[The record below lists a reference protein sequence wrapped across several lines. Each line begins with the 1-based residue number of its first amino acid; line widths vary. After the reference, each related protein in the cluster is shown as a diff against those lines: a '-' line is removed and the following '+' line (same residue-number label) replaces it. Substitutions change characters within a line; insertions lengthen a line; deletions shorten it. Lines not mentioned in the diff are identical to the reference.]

1 MDTSAG
7 VEITGPLRD
16 RYDEILTP
24 QALDFLAELH
34 RAFDARRRE
43 LLSRRKERE
52 AELAAG
58 ALLDFLDETK
68 DVREGDWRGAEP
80 APGVGDR
87 RGEIT
92 RPTGAKKTIN
102 APNSG
107 AQGGGGNGKAAG
119 RGKRENFGVGRSFK
133 KK

>member
-68 DVREGDWRGAEP
+68 DVREGDWRGAQPRPRVVDRGGGVTRP
-80 APGVGDR
+80 APPK
-87 RGEIT
+87 ET
-92 RPTGAKKTIN
+92 AN

-107 AQGGGGNGKAAG
+107 GNGGAAAP
-119 RGKRENFGVGRSFK
+119 
-133 KK
+133 